1 MAVKNA
7 LKTIRETDKTFETA
21 LGLGSDV
28 IKSVGSDFVKEGGK
42 DFMRQLLGL
51 EEYAN
56 KAVQALQGELEEGE
70 EISFA
75 KKQAE
80 KKSEKKAAIEPAD
93 NYHRDIIH
101 AETMHVQLE
110 NRELREKLESI
121 QIELK
126 KITQVSKELE
136 ATFKDVSQET
146 LIRTVKPGKYHVNF
160 VEWMLATIQSARVRI
175 ESSASWI
182 NAISSKKSKKDYWS
196 LSKSHGTSY
205 SLSSERAVAQQVG

>member
-1 MAVKNA
+1 MAIKNS
-7 LKTIRETDKTFETA
+7 LKTIRETDNPFETTK
-21 LGLGSDV
+21 GFGSDV
-28 IKSVGSDFVKEGGK
+28 IKSIGNDFVKEGGK

-51 EEYAN
+51 EEYAT
-56 KAVQALQGELEEGE
+56 KAVQALQGELEEGQ

-126 KITQVSKELE
+126 KITQTSKELE
-136 ATFKDVSQET
+136 ATFKDVSKET

-160 VEWMLATIQSARVRI
+160 FEWMLLTLQNARVRI

-182 NAISSKKSKKDYWS
+182 SAISTKRSKKDFWS
-196 LSKSHGTSY
+196 LAKSHGTSY

>member
-1 MAVKNA
+1 MANKNP
-7 LKTIRETDKTFETA
+7 LKTIREADKSFEA
-21 LGLGSDV
+21 VADLGSDV
-28 IKSVGSDFVKEGGK
+28 VKTIGNDLVKEGGK

-51 EEYAN
+51 EEYAT
-56 KAVQALQGELEEGE
+56 KTVQALQGELEEGQ

-80 KKSEKKAAIEPAD
+80 KKSEKRASIEPAS

-121 QIELK
+121 QVELK
-126 KITQVSKELE
+126 KITQTSKELE
-136 ATFKDVSQET
+136 VTFKAVSKET
-146 LIRTVKPGKYHVNF
+146 LTRTVKPGKYHVNF
-160 VEWMLATIQSARVRI
+160 FEWMLLTLQNARVRI

-182 NAISSKKSKKDYWS
+182 SAISSKKSKKDFWS
-196 LSKSHGTSY
+196 LAKSHGTSY